1 MKRIVYLAAV
11 LLIAVTGCKKEPKT
25 TDGEKPVSKTPVTAI
40 SLSHTDVTLEIG
52 EKVVITATVTPADA
66 TDKSITWSAVPN
78 DIIKMSSGGEGSSKE
93 FEALSAGNASIA
105 VYALDGSGVKA
116 ECNVTV
122 KVKSSVTPEA
132 VDLGITVKGSG
143 GTTYKL
149 YWADRNLGATSPEAN
164 GDYYAWGE
172 VEPKT
177 NYNWSTYRWSNGA
190 YNKLTKYCPTNLQSY
205 WAGSGSPDGKIVLDP
220 EDDVAQAKLGGNW
233 RMPTFEEWQEL
244 GKCEKKVWTTQNG
257 VKGMLITGNNGN
269 SIFLP
274 AAGFKKNDSAGGVG
288 VDGNYWTSSLRYE
301 DKPETAWDGWIK
313 DGTFSRN
320 SPERCNGYSVRPVY
334 QPSAE

>member
-25 TDGEKPVSKTPVTAI
+25 TDGEKPVGKTPVTAI

-66 TDKSITWSAVPN
+66 TDKSITWSAGPN
-78 DIIKMSSGGEGSSKE
+78 DVIKMSSGGEGSSKE

-172 VEPKT
+172 VKPKT
-177 NYNWSTYRWSNGA
+177 DYSWATYVWCSGA
-190 YNKLTKYCPTNLQSY
+190 SNKLTKYCPTNLQSY
-205 WAGSGSPDGKIVLDP
+205 WAVSGSPDGKLVLDL
-220 EDDVAQAKLGGNW
+220 EDDVAHEKLGGNW

-288 VDGNYWTSSLRYE
+288 VDGNYWTSSLR
-301 DKPETAWDGWIK
+301 DDTPEKAWHGWIK

-334 QPSAE
+334 QPSSE